1 MLRGPV
7 RSDNPWRDP
16 LGARLLSA
24 PSMPIFFHFAAM
36 NSLIGAALTLISIPL
51 ILALRSLSNAPEFS
65 DRVVRWTTQN
75 YRVTILSLI
84 AIVILSL
91 ILSVWAAR
99 AFPNSG
105 DEYTYLF
112 QADTLL
118 GGRLWNSLDPLHQYF
133 SFWNI
138 FEKDDK
144 WVGSYTPG
152 WPLIVACA
160 KFIAIPA
167 YAVSP
172 ICAVL
177 LVLVAARLY
186 GEAAGPLAAIVGIV
200 LLAINPF
207 FLLNGASYFPHISA
221 ALFGTIFT
229 LYGLRYL
236 DSPKISSA
244 LIVGSALGAVGTI
257 RPYSAVLFA
266 IPFGVEWLLRRHYDF
281 KTVVWIVVAGLPFLA
296 GLLAYNWAITG
307 NPLLFV
313 QHWGYPLIRLGIHP
327 RDELGNELNLF
338 DTSLITTQRLAEF
351 ALWTSPMLILLF
363 LFAGYQKVISRT
375 LRFYDFVF
383 PMFVAGYVLFPQV
396 ALLDNRYGP
405 RYYLEPY
412 PILVLTIVS
421 GLLPYLSS
429 RLDRKASTV
438 IGVGLAASIFACL
451 MLPVYLIE
459 NRRVVDERMA
469 PYDLVRDAK
478 ISHAVVV
485 LQTGSGTIAPME
497 PMDLTRNGI
506 NVRDAD
512 VIFALSRTNGAWL
525 EETGQDTDEESLNLI
540 ELLQAFPD
548 RNFYAFERQE
558 SGQATLR
565 KLGR

>member
-1 MLRGPV
+1 
-7 RSDNPWRDP
+7 
-16 LGARLLSA
+16 
-24 PSMPIFFHFAAM
+24 MPIFFHFSGV
-36 NSLIGAALTLISIPL
+36 NSLIGAALTLILVPF
-51 ILALRSLSNAPEFS
+51 ILAVRSLSKTSEYL
-65 DRVVRWTTQN
+65 DRVARWIAQN
-75 YRVTILSLI
+75 YRVTIWCLVAVVML
-84 AIVILSL
+84 LL
-91 ILSVWAAR
+91 ILCVWAAR

-118 GGRLWNSLDPLHQYF
+118 DGRVWNHLDPLHQYF

-152 WPLIVACA
+152 WPLIVACT

-167 YAVSP
+167 YSVSP

-177 LVLVAARLY
+177 LVAVAARLY
-186 GEAAGPLAAIVGIV
+186 GLVAGPLAAILGTV

-236 DSPKISSA
+236 DSPNVSSA
-244 LIVGSALGAVGTI
+244 LIVGGALGAAGTV

-266 IPFGVEWLLRRHYDF
+266 IPFGVEWLLRRRYHF
-281 KTVVWIVVAGLPFLA
+281 KSLVWIVVAGLPFLV

-313 QHWGYPLIRLGIHP
+313 QHWGYPFIRLGIHP
-327 RDELGNELNLF
+327 RDELGNELNLL
-338 DTSLITTQRLAEF
+338 DTSLVTTQRLAEL
-351 ALWTSPMLILLF
+351 AIWTSPMLILLF
-363 LFAGYQKVISRT
+363 LFAVYQKATSRT
-375 LRFYDFVF
+375 LRFYDFIF
-383 PMFVAGYVLFPQV
+383 PMFVTGYLLFPQAV
-396 ALLDNRYGP
+396 LLDNRYGP

-421 GLLPYLSS
+421 GLVPYLSAK
-429 RLDRKASTV
+429 LDRKASTV
-438 IGVGLAASIFACL
+438 IGVGLAASIFSCL
-451 MLPVYLIE
+451 MTPIYLIE
-459 NRRVVDERMA
+459 NRRVVDERMV

-485 LQTGSGTIAPME
+485 LRTGSGTIAPME

-512 VIFALSRTNGAWL
+512 VIFALGRTNGAWL
-525 EETGQDTDEESLNLI
+525 EETGQETDEGSLNLTA
-540 ELLQAFPD
+540 LLQAFPD
-548 RNFYAFERQE
+548 RSFYVFEQAE
-558 SGQATLR
+558 GGKATLR
-565 KLGR
+565 KLVR

>member
-1 MLRGPV
+1 
-7 RSDNPWRDP
+7 
-16 LGARLLSA
+16 
-24 PSMPIFFHFAAM
+24 MPIFLHFAAL
-36 NSLIGAALTLISIPL
+36 NGLIGAGLTLISIPF
-51 ILALRSLSNAPEFS
+51 ILAIRSLSKISKFS
-65 DRVVRWTTQN
+65 DRVARWFAQN
-75 YRVTILSLI
+75 YRATILSFVVV
-84 AIVILSL
+84 VILWL
-91 ILSVWAAR
+91 ILCVWAAR

-118 GGRLWNSLDPLHQYF
+118 DGRVWNHLDPLHQYF

-186 GEAAGPLAAIVGIV
+186 GEVAGPLATIVGTV

-207 FLLNGASYFPHISA
+207 FLLNGASYFPHIA
-221 ALFGTIFT
+221 TAMFGAIFT
-229 LYGLRYL
+229 LYGLRCL
-236 DSPKISSA
+236 DSPKVSSA
-244 LIVGSALGAVGTI
+244 LIVGSALGAAGTI

-266 IPFGVEWLLRRHYDF
+266 IPFGIEWLLRRHHY
-281 KTVVWIVVAGLPFLA
+281 KSVVWIAVAGLPFLV

-307 NPLLFV
+307 NPFLFV
-313 QHWGYPLIRLGIHP
+313 QHWGYPLIRLGLHP

-338 DTSLITTQRLAEF
+338 DTSLVTAQRLAEF
-351 ALWTSPMLILLF
+351 AMWTSPMLVLLF
-363 LFAGYQKVISRT
+363 LFAGYQKAITRT

-383 PMFVAGYVLFPQV
+383 PMFVAGYVLFPQA

-405 RYYLEPY
+405 RYYLDPY
-412 PILVLTIVS
+412 PALVLTIVS
-421 GLLPYLSS
+421 GLAPYLSS
-429 RLDRKASTV
+429 KLDRKASTV
-438 IGVGLAASIFACL
+438 IGVGLAASIFSCF
-451 MLPVYLIE
+451 MIPIYLIE

-469 PYDLVRDAK
+469 PYDLVREAK

-497 PMDLTRNGI
+497 PMDLARNGI

-525 EETGQDTDEESLNLI
+525 EETGQEAEEGSLKLTK
-540 ELLQAFPD
+540 LLQAFPD
-548 RNFYAFERQE
+548 RNFYVFEQQKG
-558 SGQATLR
+558 GQPMLR
-565 KLGR
+565 KLVR